1 MGKIL
6 RMCVQMGIGALLS
19 GIFLAGSAAEAGK
32 TTMGVPEF
40 KEITPQVMATG
51 PALLFSDS
59 PERVFKTGILY
70 QDTVQGPNR
79 VFFHHVNGT
88 KADLKLAI
96 ILRAESAEPTTV
108 TLGTKGVGG
117 PSADFFKAAKD
128 SQKEYFTDQ
137 EPVQKVLKFK
147 RSLELLTGT
156 SGADA
161 GITMNPQQL
170 LTGML
175 DFSASAPVTVTVLV
189 CKPEDKAAKFSAT
202 APILPMDEHPL
213 RGTYKHGDLLFT
225 LPEVIDLD
233 QSPVYGFKMAS
244 DDDPYFLQGTDST
257 TGRKTENNGN
267 YGVVYKINYKVKSSA
282 GYALAFNPAGGLFA
296 GIGVDKTGSEK
307 KLVWLPEGV
316 DSAIG
321 KTGDEV
327 YTFAEHAGGSE
338 IISGSFIWSPPGA
351 ACLPIRLLWQSKK
364 S

>member
-1 MGKIL
+1 MGKLL
-6 RMCVQMGIGALLS
+6 RMCVQMGMGALLS
-19 GIFLAGSAAEAGK
+19 GIFLAGSAEAAK

-40 KEITPQVMATG
+40 KAITPQVMATG

-70 QDTVQGPNR
+70 QDTVQGAGR

-88 KADLKLAI
+88 KEDLKLAI
-96 ILRAESAEPTTV
+96 ILRAESDEPTTV

-117 PSADFFKAAKD
+117 PSADFFKAAKE
-128 SQKEYFTDQ
+128 SQKAYFTAQ

-147 RSLELLTGT
+147 RTLELLTGA
-156 SGADA
+156 SGDEA
-161 GITMNPQQL
+161 GLTFKPQQL

-175 DFSASAPVTVTVLV
+175 DFTASAPVTVTVLI
-189 CKPEDKAAKFSAT
+189 CQPDAKAAEFSAT

-233 QSPVYGFKMAS
+233 KNPVYGLKLAS
-244 DDDPYFLQGTDST
+244 DDDPYFLLGTDST
-257 TGRKTENNGN
+257 TGIKTENNGN
-267 YGVVYKINYKVKSSA
+267 YGVVYQINYQVKSSA
-282 GYALAFNPAGGLFA
+282 GYTLAFNPAGGLFA
-296 GIGVDKTGSEK
+296 GMGVDKTGSDK
-307 KLVWLPEGV
+307 KLVGLPAGEA
-316 DSAIG
+316 SAVG

-327 YTFAEHAGGSE
+327 YTFAEHGGSGE
-338 IISGSFIWSPPGA
+338 IIKGSFIWSPPGA
-351 ACLPIRLLWQSKK
+351 ACLPIQILWQSKK